1 MWGESIICKNIDINA
16 VNGSL
21 LHHHNKLLWKKL
33 KGSGTFLFLK
43 GAVYGFTFNK
53 EVKYRQSQMGI
64 FYGLFLKEYLDHSN
78 IIDIFV
84 VPPDL
89 HDVVFDSGFSNQES
103 IERGFKHTKVGIFH
117 HQTQYVG
124 RNIQAQII

>member
-1 MWGESIICKNIDINA
+1 MNILMGD
-16 VNGSL
+16 GSL
-21 LHHHNKLLWKKL
+21 LHLQQNCSKKEL
-33 KGSGTFLFLK
+33 EEPGTLIFFKGV
-43 GAVYGFTFNK
+43 VYDFTFNK

-124 RNIQAQII
+124 RNIQAQRI